1 MWGTMAN
8 CSNYFVATNIEKQKT
23 CINKNKN
30 EN

>member
-1 MWGTMAN
+1 MAN

-23 CINKNKN
+23 FINKNKN